1 MVRGIDHL
9 VIAVRDLAQASDDFA
24 QAGFTVTPGGT
35 HTGGATRNS
44 LVGFADGS
52 YLELIAFAEPDRE
65 QEHVWWPRF
74 RAGEGTVDMALRS
87 DDVAAEAARLRAA
100 GVPNSGP
107 IDGGREWPDGR
118 RVGWRN
124 LRPDAPGAPLPFVI
138 EAPTPRELRVPSGEE
153 AVHPLGVGGV
163 AGVVLLAADLDRAA
177 PAFAALLGSDG
188 EEVAPAAGGT
198 VRARRWDLGDSWLE
212 VAEPAPD
219 AADLRA
225 HVRDKGAGPWLIALK
240 GDGPVAGELLPDLT
254 HGARIRVVPAG

>member
-87 DDVAAEAARLRAA
+87 DDVAAEAARLTAA
-100 GVPNSGP
+100 GGP
-107 IDGGREWPDGR
+107 DAGPMDGGREWPEGR
-118 RVGWRN
+118 RVGWGIVRSN
-124 LRPDAPGAPLPFVI
+124 ARCAPRSFVI
-138 EAPTPRELRVPSGEE
+138 V
-153 AVHPLGVGGV
+153 
-163 AGVVLLAADLDRAA
+163 
-177 PAFAALLGSDG
+177 
-188 EEVAPAAGGT
+188 
-198 VRARRWDLGDSWLE
+198 
-212 VAEPAPD
+212 
-219 AADLRA
+219 
-225 HVRDKGAGPWLIALK
+225 
-240 GDGPVAGELLPDLT
+240 
-254 HGARIRVVPAG
+254 